1 MNGIQRLLR
10 ATADLAII
18 AMAIAVVTYVIDEM
32 RERRRG
38 RRWQPSLP
46 TVDATTPVVS
56 TAVSVAAGVVSPDGD
71 LKWTREEVRSLR
83 RHIDNPT
90 IKLLMEMI
98 RERNGGPV
106 NYQELMERSGRTMPQ
121 LRADLAV
128 LSRVSRQ
135 VVGQRSSPID
145 VTSATDGQ
153 SKRAYTVPDSYLQW
167 WFED

>member
-10 ATADLAII
+10 VTADLAII

-32 RERRRG
+32 RERRSG
-38 RRWQPSLP
+38 RRWQPLLP
-46 TVDATTPVVS
+46 PVDATASPT
-56 TAVSVAAGVVSPDGD
+56 VSVATGVVSPDGD
-71 LKWTREEVRSLR
+71 LQWTREEVRSLR

-90 IKLLMEMI
+90 IKLLMELV
-98 RERNGGPV
+98 RERNGAPV

-128 LSRVSRQ
+128 LSRVSRK
-135 VVGQRSSPID
+135 VVGQKNSPID
-145 VTSATDGQ
+145 VTSPTDGQ
-153 SKRAYTVPDSYLQW
+153 SKRAYTVPESYLQW